1 VSDTARYFDLV
12 APAEASTIPDAGRA
26 LSELEEIS
34 PQMRG
39 AAILSEAGEVLA
51 ASGEPAAWEAAAKE
65 MLAAADAAGGQRV
78 AHAHVA
84 TADGE
89 AFCVRERGLIAV
101 AVTDRFVLSS
111 LMIFDLRAKLR
122 ELRRADGR

>member
-1 VSDTARYFDLV
+1 M
-12 APAEASTIPDAGRA
+12 PDAGRA

-34 PQMRG
+34 PGMRG
-39 AAILSEAGEVLA
+39 AAILSEAGELLA
-51 ASGEPAAWEAAAKE
+51 ASGDPSEWESAAKE
-65 MLAAADAAGGQRV
+65 ILAAADAAGSEPV
-78 AHAHVA
+78 SHAHVA

-89 AFCVRERGLIAV
+89 VFCVREQGLCAV

-122 ELRRADGR
+122 ELRRRERA